1 MPPSAPTAEALPP
14 PGSLP
19 LCEKYRDDENT
30 YGFCVARYANSLQTA
45 AEMITACSTAGQW
58 EPDCRH
64 AWVAGRQQAGSG
76 FTTAELLAAC
86 GEAPDCTFELIDFRP
101 DPDPIVQITLCAEH
115 TGPYGRDCA
124 GHAMQRFWLTDPT
137 PERWA
142 EVAVARVPFQDRVG
156 YWLGVDVACF
166 QKGDC
171 IGDGP
176 VRHNCQQ
183 TVSDFQ
189 RNPAR
194 CPDRLKMQMPKP
206 PIQDTAPK
214 PGGRPPGRPPGT
226 PPPGQGG

>member
-1 MPPSAPTAEALPP
+1 M
-14 PGSLP
+14 P
-19 LCEKYRDDENT
+19 LCDKYRDDANT
-30 YGFCVARYANSLQTA
+30 FGFCVARFANSLPSIADMEQ
-45 AEMITACSTAGQW
+45 ACSQAGEW
-58 EPDCRH
+58 EEQCRH
-64 AWVAGRQQAGSG
+64 GWVAGRQQHGSG
-76 FTTAELLAAC
+76 FTTEELLAAC
-86 GEAPDCTFELIDFRP
+86 GETPDCTFELIDFRP
-101 DPDPIVQITLCAEH
+101 DPDPIVQITRCAKY

-156 YWLGVDVACF
+156 YWLGVEVACF
-166 QKGDC
+166 QKGEC
-171 IGDGP
+171 VGDGP

-194 CPDRLKMQMPKP
+194 CPNRQKMQMPKP
-206 PIQDTAPK
+206 EIHNNAPQ
-214 PGGRPPGRPPGT
+214 PGAQPGTQPGQPGQPGQRPPGRPPGT